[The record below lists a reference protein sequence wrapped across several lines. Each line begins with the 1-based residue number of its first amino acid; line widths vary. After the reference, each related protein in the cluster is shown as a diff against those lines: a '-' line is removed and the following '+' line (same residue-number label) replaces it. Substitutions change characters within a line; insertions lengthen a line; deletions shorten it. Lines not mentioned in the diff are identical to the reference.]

1 MLDLQA
7 DVDSIK
13 NQIDETTLAVTSLTR
28 DNFTL

>member
-13 NQIDETTLAVTSLTR
+13 NQIDETIIGVASLTR